1 MEELI
6 EAADTDTKKKSSPT
20 FSNIWK
26 GLTGKKT
33 EPAKATD
40 AYLKTKYKVVK
51 NDEERLND
59 FKVSLNSLIEGK
71 SECGNYCCVIEMP
84 DDIKKYI
91 GDVMTEYK
99 EHGYSVANLKD
110 SVKDVKTDVIFVSW
124 FDKY

>member
-1 MEELI
+1 MVD
-6 EAADTDTKKKSSPT
+6 AADAAFKKYSSTT

-59 FKVSLNSLIEGK
+59 FKISLNSLIEGK

-110 SVKDVKTDVIFVSW
+110 SVKDVKTDVIFISW